1 MTTPSKDWDNEWL
14 AIKGPQDILI
24 TAVINP
30 ELRKYQGKRVSE
42 IADEWHEDPIDAI
55 CDFLIRDQAGS
66 SVAVFGMDEPDVR
79 LILQQP
85 WVSIDNDAAGASTT
99 GLLAQ
104 EHPHPRAYG
113 TFPRILRKY
122 VHEEHVLTLSDAI
135 RKFTSL
141 PAQREHLADRGV
153 LKLGMWADVVV
164 FDPNSTQDEATYENP
179 NRLSVGMQYVL
190 VNGVPVISQGKMTGA
205 LPGQILHGPGYTGR

>member
-1 MTTPSKDWDNEWL
+1 M
-14 AIKGPQDILI
+14 
-24 TAVINP
+24 
-30 ELRKYQGKRVSE
+30 KYQGKRLSE
-42 IADEWHEDPIDAI
+42 IAAEWHEDAIDTI

-66 SVAVFGMDEPDVR
+66 GVAVFGMDEPDVR

-85 WVSIDNDAAGASTT
+85 WVAIDNDAAGASTE
-99 GLLAQ
+99 GVLSR

-122 VHEEHVLTLSDAI
+122 VHEEQALTLSDAI
-135 RKFTSL
+135 RKFSSL
-141 PAQREHLADRGV
+141 PAQREHLAERGV

-164 FDPNSTQDEATYENP
+164 FDPNTIQDEATYEDP

-205 LPGQILHGPGYTGR
+205 LPGQILHGPGYTGH